1 MTGPDP
7 ALHAPATTRNREPL
21 LAVLR
26 DALPSSG
33 LLLEIAAGTGEHAAF
48 LAGAF
53 PELTWQPSDPDP
65 AARASIAAHA
75 AAAGHANLR
84 PPLALDVTRPDW
96 EVALPGPPSAML
108 AVNLIHIAPWEAA
121 EGLLRGAGALLPAG
135 GPLVLY
141 GPYRRASHPTAPSN
155 EAFDADLRR
164 RDPRWGLRRLE
175 EVTAL
180 AAGHGL
186 ALERVVEMP
195 ANNLTVVLRR
205 R

>member
-1 MTGPDP
+1 MTDAA
-7 ALHAPATTRNREPL
+7 ALHAPATARNREPL

-26 DALPSSG
+26 DVLPSSG

-48 LAGAF
+48 FAGAF
-53 PELTWQPSDPDP
+53 PELTWQPSDPD
-65 AARASIAAHA
+65 ARARASIAAHA
-75 AAAGHANLR
+75 AAVGRTSLR
-84 PPLALDVTRPDW
+84 PPLDLDVTQPHW
-96 EVALPGPPSAML
+96 EHRLADRPSAML

-121 EGLLRGAGALLPAG
+121 EGLLRGAGALLPAD

-141 GPYRRASHPTAPSN
+141 GPYRRAGHPTAPSN

-180 AAGHGL
+180 AGEEGL
-186 ALERVVEMP
+186 DLERVVEMP

>member
-1 MTGPDP
+1 MSDTGP
-7 ALHAPATTRNREPL
+7 ALHAPATARNRQPL

-26 DALPSSG
+26 DVLPSSG

-48 LAGAF
+48 FAGAF
-53 PELTWQPSDPDP
+53 PELTWQPSDPD
-65 AARASIAAHA
+65 ARARASIAAHA
-75 AAAGHANLR
+75 AAAGRANLR
-84 PPLALDVTRPDW
+84 APLDLDVTEPGWEHGLADRP
-96 EVALPGPPSAML
+96 ATML

-141 GPYRRASHPTAPSN
+141 GPYRRVGHPTAPSN
-155 EAFDADLRR
+155 EAFDADLRA

-180 AAGHGL
+180 AGEEGL
-186 ALERVVEMP
+186 DLERVVEMP